1 MDIRTRQGLL
11 NALVGKVGKR
21 MDTLLI
27 PLELLC
33 CISRTEFSDK
43 KAYIRWQKRQVSAVS
58 FLVFFFWLWTAGNIC
73 QLSFLNV
80 FSCVR
85 TVEHVGGGPYKSPC
99 CWIWGIWA
107 QGKWIAD
114 SSSKN
119 WRIWGMCFIGL
130 HDLLWYF
137 TYLLHCPSLYIA
149 VVVVFDLIVET
160 IPPYIIVLDSGF
172 AVVFIVQTRCPIFL
186 MRCCLSYFHP
196 SWGWFGCEWFPLFWW
211 LLGKRK
217 KIMMEG
223 RRRDF

>member
-1 MDIRTRQGLL
+1 MLYFTHWIFWQESIYTV
-11 NALVGKVGKR
+11 A
-21 MDTLLI
+21 
-27 PLELLC
+27 
-33 CISRTEFSDK
+33 K
-43 KAYIRWQKRQVSAVS
+43 KAGKCCLLSG
-58 FLVFFFWLWTAGNIC
+58 FFFFWLWTAGNIC

-186 MRCCLSYFHP
+186 MRCCL
-196 SWGWFGCEWFPLFWW
+196 W
-211 LLGKRK
+211 RK
-217 KIMMEG
+217 YSS
-223 RRRDF
+223 FFSV